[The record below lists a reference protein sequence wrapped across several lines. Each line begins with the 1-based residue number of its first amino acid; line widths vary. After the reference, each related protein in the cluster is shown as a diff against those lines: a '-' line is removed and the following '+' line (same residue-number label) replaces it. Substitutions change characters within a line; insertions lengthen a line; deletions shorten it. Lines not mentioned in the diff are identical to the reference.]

1 MKTPNLGFLASGQ
14 GSNMQSIIDAC
25 QMGHLNARPVVIIS
39 NNVASG
45 AMKRARI
52 AKLPTYH
59 LSKNTH
65 SDPDELDRAIFDALQ
80 KHNVDLVILA
90 GYMKKIGQKILHTF
104 KNRIINI
111 HPSLL
116 PRFGGKGMYGI
127 KVHEAVLDAGESE
140 TGVTIHLVND
150 EYDGGLV
157 LAQHTVP
164 VHPGDTAELLADRV
178 LAVEHVLYVETLQEI
193 IDEKIKLPKL

>member
-1 MKTPNLGFLASGQ
+1 MKTLNLGFLASGQ

-25 QMGHLNARPVVIIS
+25 QRGHLNARPVVVIS
-39 NNVASG
+39 NNAASG
-45 AMKRARI
+45 AMERARI
-52 AKLPTYH
+52 AKLPTYY

-65 SDPDELDRAIFDALQ
+65 SDPDELDRAILDALQ
-80 KHNVDLVILA
+80 KHNVDLIILA
-90 GYMKKIGQKILHTF
+90 GYMKKIGQNILNAF

-127 KVHEAVLDAGESE
+127 KVHKAVLDAGESE

-150 EYDGGLV
+150 EYDGGLI
-157 LAQHTVP
+157 LAQHIVP
-164 VHPGDTAELLADRV
+164 VHPGDTAKLLAERV
-178 LAVEHVLYVETLQEI
+178 LEVEHVLYVETLQKI
-193 IDEKIKLPKL
+193 IDEKIKLPEI